1 MHYRF
6 ESRVAG
12 IPCLIEVTHYAPAVE
27 AYRQGHPDDWMPG
40 EPAELE
46 FQVCD
51 RQGRMAS
58 WLERKLTEG
67 ESERIAAQACSLLE
81 QSWRSL

>member
-6 ESRVAG
+6 ESRIAA
-12 IPCLIEVTHYAPAVE
+12 IACLIEVTHYVPAVE
-27 AYRQGHPDDWMPG
+27 ACRQGHPDDWMPG

-51 RQGRMAS
+51 RQGRIAN

-67 ESERIAAQACSLLE
+67 ECERIAAQACSLLE
-81 QSWRSL
+81 QSWRSR

>member
-46 FQVCD
+46 FQVYD
-51 RQGRMAS
+51 RQGRIAS
-58 WLERKLTEG
+58 WLQRKLTER
-67 ESERIAAQACSLLE
+67 ECQRIEQQACSLLE